1 MQGFRNSLQRSQLFA
16 SGLIRKGTSGIKD
29 SLPSQE
35 YRVFNGEFSERHV
48 RLENTKI
55 AGNVSLDV
63 LQHQLHAGV
72 GRELYASKRAR

>member
-1 MQGFRNSLQRSQLFA
+1 MSARRSVFHPISAHGLILKGTTGLEDSLQF
-16 SGLIRKGTSGIKD
+16 
-29 SLPSQE
+29 QE